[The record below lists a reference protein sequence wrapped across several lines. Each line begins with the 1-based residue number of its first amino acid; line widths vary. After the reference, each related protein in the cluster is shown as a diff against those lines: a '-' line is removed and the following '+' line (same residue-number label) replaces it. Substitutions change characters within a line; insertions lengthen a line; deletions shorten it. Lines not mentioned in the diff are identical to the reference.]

1 MASEIK
7 YAVQQFEWPTSTGTF
22 DVTIPSLGWTPK
34 ACRVIAHGAATNGA
48 VTAHLYRSVG
58 FSDGVNQRALG
69 VHDLDNQASIITSRA
84 QSTTA
89 AAVVV
94 RTSSIDRLDF
104 VTGLA
109 GPIADGWKIDCIN
122 ALGSSRKCI
131 IIFYGGADLQAE
143 VGTFT
148 PSTTGNTSKTGMS
161 FQPNLLE
168 MAGIGGNPTTVI
180 SNAIFHY
187 GVAYDGTSIEQG
199 AIFSSTGV
207 DNNTDQISTA
217 KLTTN
222 AIAGQVHNEAETWRG
237 SISSFNSDGWTFTV
251 DAGATG
257 GSDDIMYLAL
267 DIGDRK
273 ATVKEVD
280 APTSAASD
288 WAITGIG
295 FEPQGLSLI
304 PSMME
309 AADVDTLKTDQKAGY
324 IAFGAADG
332 TRQYSH
338 STTVEDAAGTSNIS
352 RVSHARTAY
361 MLDTADAALFDVG
374 LPTFNSDGWTVAS
387 ADINTAQATQRK
399 WLAIAIEREGGT
411 LSVTCGLVDIN
422 GVSLQN
428 LTSLD
433 WSWFD
438 STDPSTFTT
447 PVDQGAVETTD
458 ATGEIAVDLPN
469 TTLTSGQSG
478 SLVLSDGVA
487 LAMYQL
493 SVS

>member
-7 YAVQQFEWPTSTGTF
+7 YAVQQFAWPTTTGTF

-34 ACRVIAHGAATNGA
+34 ACRVM
-48 VTAHLYRSVG
+48 
-58 FSDGVNQRALG
+58 ALG
-69 VHDLDNQASIITSRA
+69 TGSNGTALSGVVTSIGFCDGTNQGGVAVSDLDNQASIVSDRA
-84 QSTTA
+84 QSSA
-89 AAVVV
+89 RIIYSNA
-94 RTSSIDRLDF
+94 TSILQLDMLAG
-104 VTGLA
+104 TA
-109 GPIADGWKIDCIN
+109 GPISDGWKIDCIN
-122 ALGSSRKCI
+122 ARATPRLCI
-131 IIFYGGADLQAE
+131 IEFFGGADLSAE

-148 PSTTGNTSKTGMS
+148 PATTGNTSKTGMG
-161 FQPNLLE
+161 FQPNLLH
-168 MAGIGGNPTTVI
+168 MIGVGNNTYALANN
-180 SNAIFHY
+180 SCLSSGF
-187 GVAYDGTSIEQG
+187 AYDGTAVEQG
-199 AIFSSTGV
+199 SI
-207 DNNTDQISTA
+207 ISQSGINGDTTQKATA
-217 KLTTN
+217 KLST
-222 AIAGQVHNEAETWRG
+222 ASIAGQMFNEAETWRG
-237 SISSFNSDGWTFTV
+237 SISSFNSDGWTFSV

-257 GSDDIMYLAL
+257 GADDVHYLAL

-324 IAFGAADG
+324 IAFGVADG